1 MLARSFRAT
10 NTPWDPIGSPAAA
23 ESLLNG
29 QNGLMLIA
37 DTLGFLLGSWH
48 LSRSFTDHRYGM
60 RGSFHGQAVL
70 AMTRPCD
77 ATARL
82 ERAQYNETGELCL
95 GSHRGSAHR
104 SLEYARRDD
113 GTLML
118 YRPGGRPFIELDLT
132 SGAWQA
138 SHLCGNDHY
147 EISTVVRSRDIVQEY
162 WRVRGPAKDYT
173 AVTTLSRAG

>member
-1 MLARSFRAT
+1 MGLDCS
-10 NTPWDPIGSPAAA
+10 PWFQPDRPD
-23 ESLLNG
+23 G

-37 DTLGFLLGSWH
+37 DTLGFLLGSWD
-48 LSRSFTDHRYGM
+48 LSRSFTDHRYGT
-60 RGSFHGQAVL
+60 RGSCRGRAVL
-70 AMTRPCD
+70 AMTPPCN

-82 ERAQYNETGELCL
+82 ERAQYEETGELCL

-104 SLEYARRDD
+104 RLEYARRDD

-118 YRPGGRPFIELDLT
+118 YRPGGVPFIELDLT
-132 SGAWQA
+132 SGAWHA
-138 SHLCGNDHY
+138 SHLCGDDRY

-162 WRVRGPAKDYT
+162 WRVVGTSKDYT